1 MQKRITYT
9 TNAKESHIGH
19 SRGILGHFYV
29 FAMRGVCEVSEH
41 SRCARAMKKADAIT
55 YLSKCLQEEQDR
67 AHTLYCRY
75 YALYDL
81 CQEITMF
88 GYDRE
93 AERRLIELVRKEAL
107 EE

>member
-1 MQKRITYT
+1 M
-9 TNAKESHIGH
+9 
-19 SRGILGHFYV
+19 
-29 FAMRGVCEVSEH
+29 SEH
-41 SRCARAMKKADAIT
+41 SQRARAMKKADAIT

-67 AHTLYCRY
+67 AHALYCKY

>member
-1 MQKRITYT
+1 MTTLNDITT
-9 TNAKESHIGH
+9 RA
-19 SRGILGHFYV
+19 L
-29 FAMRGVCEVSEH
+29 
-41 SRCARAMKKADAIT
+41 AMKKADGIRYIAKA
-55 YLSKCLQEEQDR
+55 LKDEQEKSND
-67 AHTLYCRY
+67 LYCKY

-107 EE
+107 EDEGA